1 MDKLSAA
8 DTLCVYGDDDN
19 ESICPKLN
27 AQHARIIKLPGG
39 HHFGGNYTPLAQLVI
54 GAGVQPH

>member
-1 MDKLSAA
+1 
-8 DTLCVYGDDDN
+8 
-19 ESICPKLN
+19 
-27 AQHARIIKLPGG
+27 LPGG